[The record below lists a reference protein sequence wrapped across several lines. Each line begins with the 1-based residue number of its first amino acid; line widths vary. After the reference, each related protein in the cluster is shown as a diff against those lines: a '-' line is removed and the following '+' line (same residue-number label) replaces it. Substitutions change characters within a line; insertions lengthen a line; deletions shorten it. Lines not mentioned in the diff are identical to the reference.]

1 MRFLSPES
9 REVLHILGDPGADN
23 RDKRKS
29 KRAEKKICRLD
40 FLLPPLSAPQVSE
53 DGFYK
58 TRISSVVDLCCTRWF
73 QLSLESMWT

>member
-29 KRAEKKICRLD
+29 KRAEKK
-40 FLLPPLSAPQVSE
+40 FAV
-53 DGFYK
+53 
-58 TRISSVVDLCCTRWF
+58 
-73 QLSLESMWT
+73 